1 MKKSLPLS
9 TLLLISLL
17 AVSDSP
23 ISNGQDD
30 LRQRLDDRNG
40 MGEDFWI
47 YNDLREAREVAI
59 RENKPMFVTFRC
71 VPCKACNAFDAEV
84 ARGSEKIRKLA
95 KQKFV
100 AVRQVEMKNVDL
112 SLFEFDHDLNWAA
125 MFINPD
131 GTVYARYGTQ
141 SAEGPDAYNS
151 IDGLLKTMERVLE
164 IHHAYPGNKEQ
175 LAGKRRSQKPRYALE
190 LPGLKN
196 AEKLAKVTTRS
207 NCIHCHTIHDSAHF
221 DAQASGRFDQDM
233 LWKYPLPDNVGL
245 LMDRVEGN
253 QIQSVIQ
260 GSAAEK
266 SGLKSGDRIGSINGQ
281 IITSIA
287 DIQWVLHHLEN
298 GDQTIAVKTATGARH
313 RVSVRKGW
321 KKYDISWRGS
331 MWSVSPMLRV
341 WAPTL
346 ASDRLKALH
355 IEDPQTAFL
364 VKWINRGSKG
374 GRSAFDSGLRQQD
387 IIVELE
393 GKPIEKLTPQ
403 QFNAYIKLNY
413 KVGDKLPL
421 TVLRKGKKQKIEIR
435 LVE

>member
-1 MKKSLPLS
+1 
-9 TLLLISLL
+9 
-17 AVSDSP
+17 
-23 ISNGQDD
+23 
-30 LRQRLDDRNG
+30 
-40 MGEDFWI
+40 
-47 YNDLREAREVAI
+47 
-59 RENKPMFVTFRC
+59 
-71 VPCKACNAFDAEV
+71 
-84 ARGSEKIRKLA
+84 
-95 KQKFV
+95 
-100 AVRQVEMKNVDL
+100 
-112 SLFEFDHDLNWAA
+112 
-125 MFINPD
+125 
-131 GTVYARYGTQ
+131 
-141 SAEGPDAYNS
+141 
-151 IDGLLKTMERVLE
+151 
-164 IHHAYPGNKEQ
+164 
-175 LAGKRRSQKPRYALE
+175 
-190 LPGLKN
+190 
-196 AEKLAKVTTRS
+196 
-207 NCIHCHTIHDSAHF
+207 
-221 DAQASGRFDQDM
+221 M

-266 SGLKSGDRIGSINGQ
+266 SGLQSGDRIGSINGQ

-298 GDQTIAVKTATGARH
+298 GDQTIAVKTTTGARH

-346 ASDRLKALH
+346 ASDRLKALN

-413 KVGDKLPL
+413 KVGEKLPL
-421 TVLRKGKKQKIEIR
+421 TVLRKGKKKKIEIR